1 MRDLEGQ
8 LARLAGS
15 LTVIGRPMGLAT
27 NIGGGVQAFFYEP
40 YQGAIHGPQSFVIG
54 LGRGTGS
61 LVGGVVGGAM
71 MSTSAIVST
80 YSEAMARGISSF
92 GDETFLKMRAET
104 HRRVKDAAREGF
116 LSGTNHTPSYPLP
129 TPSHTPHTFS
139 HLLTPPHTFSYTL
152 QPSLNALSCPM
163 CCRHRGGGRGGDIRG
178 GSRGY
183 RSDHKAG

>member
-1 MRDLEGQ
+1 MESFPSLRSRIGAAFMRDLEGQ

-27 NIGGGVQAFFYEP
+27 NIGGGVQVVHQINQMKLKHSNSPTHPVHCNLPTITPHPQAFFYEP

-116 LSGTNHTPSYPLP
+116 LSGTMTHPLMIHP
-129 TPSHTPHTFS
+129 
-139 HLLTPPHTFSYTL
+139 LTH
-152 QPSLNALSCPM
+152 
-163 CCRHRGGGRGGDIRG
+163 G
-178 GSRGY
+178 
-183 RSDHKAG
+183 